1 MESKLQMKMSGP
13 SLDEHSILNY
23 LLNRIQALVFFS
35 FSFLFIFKA
44 LKIMP
49 LSFRI

>member
-23 LLNRIQALVFFS
+23 LLNRIQALVFS